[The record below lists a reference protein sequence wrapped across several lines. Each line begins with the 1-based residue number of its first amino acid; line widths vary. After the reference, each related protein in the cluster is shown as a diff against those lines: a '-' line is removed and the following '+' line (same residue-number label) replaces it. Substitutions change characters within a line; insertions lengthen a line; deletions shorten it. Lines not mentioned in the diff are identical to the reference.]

1 MKSNEAAIVYY
12 MRDKMKDIQAILSQ
26 ETVDMALLKIRV
38 TEFDTLLEVLERQ
51 AGQEMER

>member
-26 ETVDMALLKIRV
+26 EPVDMELLKIRV
-38 TEFDTLLEVLERQ
+38 TEFDTLLDVLERQ